1 MGTICAAAFNIQPD
15 GIVVLDG
22 DHAPGTSLGCPFE
35 SLGIGCRR
43 IGTGLYQVTGP
54 SIQPAAGWRASVYRD
69 ENDEPTIR
77 LAIQQQQDGILY
89 TCTDPA
95 TGAPKDIVHLLTVRV
110 MVAAKQY
117 EPAGDAA

>member
-1 MGTICAAAFNIQPD
+1 MDTTCTAAFNIQPD
-15 GIVVLDG
+15 GLAVLDG

-35 SLGIGCRR
+35 SLGIGCGR

-54 SIQPAAGWRASVYRD
+54 SVQPAAGWRASVYRD

-77 LAIQQQQDGILY
+77 LAIQQEQDAILY

-110 MVAAKQY
+110 IVAAPDC
-117 EPAGDAA
+117 EPVGDTA